1 MQGLSLQWSWARSRV
16 LLITAALV
24 MAVAGCSSE
33 PEWRLRDVSGLM
45 PELEFEL
52 TRAADGQQITA
63 QAYEGKVT
71 VLFFGFTNCP
81 DICPVTLQK
90 FSQAL
95 KSMDGGADDVRVLF
109 VSVDPER
116 DTREKLR
123 QYVDAFGD
131 QFVGLRG
138 PVPELRDFAKR
149 YRVTF
154 GYGEPNEDGWYNVSH
169 SSAAFIFDRR
179 GEVRLLAR
187 QEDSIEALTQDL
199 QRLANAG

>member
-1 MQGLSLQWSWARSRV
+1 MQRIPSWYGARLRTLLVSVV
-16 LLITAALV
+16 LAL
-24 MAVAGCSSE
+24 AVAGCSSE
-33 PEWRLRDVSGLM
+33 PEWQLRDVSGLM

-52 TRAADGQQITA
+52 TRAADGRQITE
-63 QAYEGKVT
+63 QAYQGKVT

-95 KSMDGGADDVRVLF
+95 KSMDSSADDVRVLF

-116 DTREKLR
+116 DTRAKLH
-123 QYVDAFGD
+123 QYVDAFGE

-138 PVPELRDFAKR
+138 PIPELRDFAKR

-154 GYGEPNEDGWYNVSH
+154 GYGEPDEDGWYNVSH
-169 SSAAFIFDRR
+169 SSAAFIFDRQ

-187 QEDSIEALTQDL
+187 QEDSIEALTHDL